1 MVKYY
6 AVRHKDRNILKK
18 SRSGGFF
25 TLISDFVLE
34 RNGVVYACKLNE
46 ELKVI
51 HTRAATKQERDNCR
65 GSKYVQSEIGKTF
78 IEAKNDLDKGLMVL
92 FSGTSCQV
100 NAFLRYLGKRY
111 SKLITVDILCHAV
124 PSPKVYEEF
133 KSFFKDKYAEDV
145 TSVNFRDKE
154 YGWGADV
161 MTLQSEHHR
170 MATQSFYDFFWA
182 HYSIRPSC
190 FNCKYKKID
199 RGDVDFTVADFWG
212 INRVAPEYSDDRG
225 ISMVICNSELSNE
238 IFSSLLHLMQ
248 YKEVEVNEVL
258 LPCLKGNFEI
268 CERRSS
274 FFADLRKVSLDVM
287 ISNYGSKHR
296 HYRLMKQQIKRV
308 IYKLL
313 NK

>member
-170 MATQSFYDFFWA
+170 MATQSFYDFFWGTLF
-182 HYSIRPSC
+182 Y
-190 FNCKYKKID
+190 
-199 RGDVDFTVADFWG
+199 T
-212 INRVAPEYSDDRG
+212 
-225 ISMVICNSELSNE
+225 
-238 IFSSLLHLMQ
+238 
-248 YKEVEVNEVL
+248 
-258 LPCLKGNFEI
+258 
-268 CERRSS
+268 S
-274 FFADLRKVSLDVM
+274 FMF
-287 ISNYGSKHR
+287 
-296 HYRLMKQQIKRV
+296 
-308 IYKLL
+308 
-313 NK
+313 